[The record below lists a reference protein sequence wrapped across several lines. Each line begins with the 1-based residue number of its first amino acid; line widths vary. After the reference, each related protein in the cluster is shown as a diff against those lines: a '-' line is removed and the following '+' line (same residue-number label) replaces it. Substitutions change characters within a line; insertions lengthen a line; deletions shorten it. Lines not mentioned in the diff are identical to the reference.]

1 MISAT
6 GARKLSKKASKMEMV
21 ESKIKE
27 VAKKGEREVKIRTF
41 FYGEEKNFQKSQAIK
56 WMKMIEAVI
65 QKYHGKGKAELYWF
79 RFFYL

>member
-41 FYGEEKNFQKSQAIK
+41 FMVKKKI
-56 WMKMIEAVI
+56 
-65 QKYHGKGKAELYWF
+65 F
-79 RFFYL
+79 RRVRLSSG

>member
-27 VAKKGEREVKIRTF
+27 AAKKGEREVKIRTF
-41 FYGEEKNFQKSQAIK
+41 FYGEEKKFL
-56 WMKMIEAVI
+56 E
-65 QKYHGKGKAELYWF
+65 ELGYQVDEDDRGGYTKISW
-79 RFFYL
+79 